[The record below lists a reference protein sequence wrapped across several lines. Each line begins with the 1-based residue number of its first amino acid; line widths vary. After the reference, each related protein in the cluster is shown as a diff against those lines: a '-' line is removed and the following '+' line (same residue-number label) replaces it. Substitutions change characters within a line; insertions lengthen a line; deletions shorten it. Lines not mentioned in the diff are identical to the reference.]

1 MASMTEECVPLRAL
15 TFAEFKKGFAYDE
28 EQLYSLLFKRNQEL
42 IGIRREK
49 FAVRNLKKI
58 FRATFK
64 LVPKIGFQAMS
75 LRDLLAETGLSMG
88 GVYLTITNK
97 DNIAIIVKD
106 AVTLVCE
113 DIVETAKAE
122 PDPTL
127 ALERLIKG
135 YLYSSLLLQPWF
147 YFLYAETRSL
157 PLEHQNDSKNLERSQ
172 VSEIKGL
179 IAELQEK
186 PQQGYPAEFIAT
198 MALTMIQERY
208 LKPWKYKQPAA
219 SIDEYAENCLRLI
232 HHSVCHYW

>member
-1 MASMTEECVPLRAL
+1 MTQECVPLRAL
-15 TFAEFKKGFAYDE
+15 TFADFKKRFAYGEDR
-28 EQLYSLLFKRNQEL
+28 LYALLFLRNQAL

-113 DIVETAKAE
+113 DIVEAAKAE
-122 PDPTL
+122 PDPAL
-127 ALERLIKG
+127 ALEVLIKG

-147 YFLYAETRSL
+147 YFLYFETRSL

-172 VSEIKGL
+172 VAEIGRL
-179 IAELQEK
+179 VSQLQDQPE
-186 PQQGYPAEFIAT
+186 QGYPAEFIAT
-198 MALTMIQERY
+198 MVLTMVQERY
-208 LKPWKYKQPAA
+208 LKPWKYKHPAA
-219 SIDEYAENCLRLI
+219 TIDAYAENCLGLI
-232 HHSVCHYW
+232 HRSIHH

>member
-1 MASMTEECVPLRAL
+1 MTIEFVPEKVL
-15 TFAEFKKGFAYDE
+15 TFADFKRRFDYDE
-28 EQLYSLLFKRNQEL
+28 DRLYALLFKRNQEL

-113 DIVETAKAE
+113 DIVERARSE
-122 PDPTL
+122 SDPAL
-127 ALERLIKG
+127 ALEILVKG

-147 YFLYAETRSL
+147 HFLYFETRSL
-157 PLEHQNDSKNLERSQ
+157 PLKHQDDSKNLERSQ
-172 VSEIKGL
+172 A
-179 IAELQEK
+179 AELE
-186 PQQGYPAEFIAT
+186 
-198 MALTMIQERY
+198 
-208 LKPWKYKQPAA
+208 
-219 SIDEYAENCLRLI
+219 RLI
-232 HHSVCHYW
+232 SQLQGEIDQDYRGRFSRNHGVDHGPGALLETVEV

>member
-1 MASMTEECVPLRAL
+1 MASMTEERVPLRAL
-15 TFAEFKKGFAYDE
+15 TFADYKKGFGYGEDR
-28 EQLYSLLFKRNQEL
+28 LYSLLFKRNQEL

-122 PDPTL
+122 ADP
-127 ALERLIKG
+127 AVGLEVLIKG
-135 YLYSSLLLQPWF
+135 YLYASLLLQPWF
-147 YFLYAETRSL
+147 YFLYFETRSL
-157 PLEHQNDSKNLERSQ
+157 PLDHQNDSKNLERSQ
-172 VSEIKGL
+172 VTEIARL
-179 IAELQEK
+179 ISRLQQRPER
-186 PQQGYPAEFIAT
+186 GYPAEFIAT
-198 MALTMIQERY
+198 MVLTMVQERY

-219 SIDEYAENCLRLI
+219 TIDEYAENCLGLI
-232 HHSVCHYW
+232 HRSLQH